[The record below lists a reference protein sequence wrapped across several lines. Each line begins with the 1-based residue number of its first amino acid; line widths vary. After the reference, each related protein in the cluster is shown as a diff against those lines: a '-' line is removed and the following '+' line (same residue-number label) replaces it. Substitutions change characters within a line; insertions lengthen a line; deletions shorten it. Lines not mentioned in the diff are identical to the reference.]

1 MAYSATIVPV
11 MIASPGDVS
20 AERDIVREV
29 IHDWNDVNAASAGV
43 MLSPRGWDTHASPEL
58 GTRAQD
64 LINTRVLRDC
74 DLLIGVFWTR
84 LGTPTGKADSGTVE
98 EVEEHIAAGK
108 PAMIYFSS
116 KPVAPESIDA
126 EQYRKVKDF
135 RDRCRSRGLIE
146 SFDSENEFRQKLSK
160 QLAICIA
167 NNPYIRTLLKSDA
180 SSVAIS
186 PTADPEGTSISLSAD
201 AAALLAA
208 AAEEKDGTILKL
220 VYLSGKHIQAG
231 SKRFGDGSNRE
242 YAKWEGVLENLISE
256 GLVVGRGYKDQV
268 FELTHAGWQV
278 ADAL

>member
-1 MAYSATIVPV
+1 MSVK
-11 MIASPGDVS
+11 PG
-20 AERDIVREV
+20 
-29 IHDWNDVNAASAGV
+29 
-43 MLSPRGWDTHASPEL
+43 PRHPG
-58 GTRAQD
+58 
-64 LINTRVLRDC
+64 
-74 DLLIGVFWTR
+74 
-84 LGTPTGKADSGTVE
+84 PTGKADSGTVE